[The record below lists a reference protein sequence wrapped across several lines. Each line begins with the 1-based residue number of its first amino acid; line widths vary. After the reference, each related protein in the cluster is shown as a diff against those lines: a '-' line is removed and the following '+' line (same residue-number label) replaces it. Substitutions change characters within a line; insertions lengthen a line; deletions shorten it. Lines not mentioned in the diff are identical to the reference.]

1 MPSAMKPCILMLTMN
16 EEEAVARQIEEIRK
30 QAGADVA
37 IVVVDSS
44 SDRTPEIAASHGAK
58 VIRQFPPRG
67 YGQAMLLGQREAAKL
82 GDVVVTMDCDM
93 TYPAERIRDFVSLIE
108 RGYDC
113 VSGSRIEGLNEGMPL
128 LNRLANRGFALLVRV
143 LFRFRVTDLTTGM
156 RAYRSSVINAIEW
169 VPLRFFPAEQGL
181 RIYQAGC
188 KVIEVPI
195 SYRLRIG
202 EVKMR
207 KLRDTIAL
215 IQAIY
220 HCWRTPV
227 RCEVARD
234 GAHSF

>member
-1 MPSAMKPCILMLTMN
+1 MPVLMKPCVLMLTMN
-16 EEEAVARQIEEIRK
+16 EEQAVARQIEEIRA
-30 QAGADVA
+30 QAGADVP

-44 SDRTPEIAASHGAK
+44 SDRTADIAAALGAK
-58 VIRQFPPRG
+58 VIVQLPPRG

-82 GDVVVTMDCDM
+82 ADVVITMDCDM
-93 TYPAERIRDFVSLIE
+93 TYPAERIRDFVALIE
-108 RGYDC
+108 SGYDC

-128 LNRLANRGFALLVRV
+128 LNRLANRGFALLVR
-143 LFRFRVTDLTTGM
+143 LFFRFQVSDLTTGM
-156 RAYRSSVINAIEW
+156 RAYRSSIIGAIEW

-188 KVIEVPI
+188 KVIEIPI
-195 SYRLRIG
+195 QYRLRIG
-202 EVKMR
+202 EVKMQ

-227 RCEVARD
+227 RVEVARD
-234 GAHSF
+234 AAT

>member
-1 MPSAMKPCILMLTMN
+1 MTPRPMKPCVLMLTMN
-16 EEEAVARQIEEIRK
+16 EQDAVGRQIEEIRK
-30 QAGADVA
+30 QAGADVP

-44 SDRTPEIAASHGAK
+44 SDRTPEIAAALGAK

-82 GDVVVTMDCDM
+82 ADVIVTMDCDM
-93 TYPAERIRDFVSLIE
+93 TYPAESILDFVALIE

-128 LNRLANRGFALLVRV
+128 LNRLANRVFALLVRL
-143 LFRFRVTDLTTGM
+143 LFHFQVTDLTTGM
-156 RAYRSSVINAIEW
+156 RAYRSSIIGAIEW
-169 VPLRFFPAEQGL
+169 VPMRFFPAEQGL

-195 SYRLRIG
+195 QYRLRIG
-202 EVKMR
+202 EVKMQ
-207 KLRDTIAL
+207 KLRDTLAL
-215 IQAIY
+215 VQAIY

-227 RCEVARD
+227 RVEVASD
-234 GAHSF
+234 GAI

>member
-1 MPSAMKPCILMLTMN
+1 MTPAPMKPCVLMLTMN
-16 EEEAVARQIEEIRK
+16 EEDAVGRQIEEIRR
-30 QAGADVA
+30 QAGADVP

-44 SDRTPEIAASHGAK
+44 SDRTPEIAAALGAK

-82 GDVVVTMDCDM
+82 ADVIVTMDCDM

-128 LNRLANRGFALLVRV
+128 LNRLANRVFALLVRL
-143 LFRFRVTDLTTGM
+143 LFRFQVTDLTTGM
-156 RAYRSSVINAIEW
+156 RAYRSSIIDAIEW

-188 KVIEVPI
+188 KVIEIPI

-202 EVKMR
+202 EVKMQ

-215 IQAIY
+215 VQAIY

-227 RCEVARD
+227 HVEVTGD
-234 GAHSF
+234 GGL